1 MAVDVEKV
9 VERIDDW
16 MDQADEADNTEETI
30 YYGNKAI
37 ALGLV
42 AILTELSSIRKEIA
56 KRQCPEALK
65 ARSAPAT

>member
-1 MAVDVEKV
+1 MAVDVEKM

-16 MDQADEADNTEETI
+16 MDQAAEADNTEQTI

-42 AILTELSSIRKEIA
+42 AILTELSSIRKELA
-56 KRQCPEALK
+56 KRQSPEALS
-65 ARSAPAT
+65 ARAT